1 MNAGIVDPVVGTSPI
16 ELGVD
21 ADLRA
26 RLAEW
31 AAGRPLVI
39 DWFAT
44 RRCNVTVGDLT
55 VRFPSAPLE
64 PRYIELLPIGPVR
77 VVAERSLL
85 PLLAEG
91 ASLHRAG
98 PPFLHHSG
106 SGWPIPRTGSTSWIA
121 IRAARNWLGHPLDRC
136 SHEPVITGEGP
147 PGGHG

>member
-1 MNAGIVDPVVGTSPI
+1 MTIHGAVRRLSGVNAGIVDRIVGTSPI

-98 PPFLHHSG
+98 PPFLHHIG
-106 SGWPIPRTGSTSWIA
+106 VGLAHPEDWIDFLDCHPSRQESARPPA
-121 IRAARNWLGHPLDRC
+121 IAAVTNR
-136 SHEPVITGEGP
+136 
-147 PGGHG
+147 